1 MSDTQWPSYVVFE
14 QAHSD
19 QPHQYAG
26 SVHAPDAE
34 LALLNARDVFSRR
47 PEIVSLWTVRADR
60 ILARTAQELER
71 EGMPEPSSDST
82 GEAQIYLVFQ
92 KQEHKSVHC
101 QAGEVQAD
109 SPESALQLALKAYP
123 STALVWWIIPDR
135 AITRS
140 TQEDIDALFQM
151 AESKYYRDQG
161 FFHTV
166 AALREIKSRSLMEHH
181 DE

>member
-14 QAHSD
+14 QARSD

-26 SVHAPDAE
+26 SVHATDAE
-34 LALLNARDVFSRR
+34 LAMLNARDVFSRR

-60 ILARTAQELER
+60 IFARTAQELELH
-71 EGMPEPSSDST
+71 GVPAPSTDSA
-82 GEAQIYLVFQ
+82 GETQTYLVFQ
-92 KQEHKSVHC
+92 KQEHKSVHSHI
-101 QAGEVQAD
+101 GEVQAD
-109 SPESALQLALKAYP
+109 SPESALYLALKAYP
-123 STALVWWIIPDR
+123 STALVWWIILDS

-140 TQEDIDALFQM
+140 KPEDIDALFQM

-166 AALREIKSRSLMEHH
+166 ATLREIKSRSITEHP